1 MVLQRDTPTAA
12 DTALRR
18 EVLARM
24 GQLVS
29 HGVLGFQ
36 VLSLLPLCPRLQS
49 VARHTTRVSSAEAH
63 VPSVLLAAVH
73 VDRVQ
78 LC

>member
-1 MVLQRDTPTAA
+1 MSQQHELVLQRDTPTAA

-36 VLSLLPLCPRLQS
+36 VLPLLPLCRFCHPVGAS
-49 VARHTTRVSSAEAH
+49 KAGS
-63 VPSVLLAAVH
+63 LA
-73 VDRVQ
+73 
-78 LC
+78 